1 MKYSYREV
9 LASLPEEKRR
19 ADGTVT
25 RFFHRPISY
34 PLAWVFL
41 NSGFRPNQ
49 ITYLSVLCCLAGLAL
64 SFVPHIGFHWAAL
77 ACFAAF
83 GTLDC
88 VDGNMARTLRGR
100 EAPRSGPSWGEWV
113 DALGGYVAYAT
124 ILIALGHSTE
134 LVSTTDQTFLS
145 APSGTWLTVGAV
157 ASASNLV
164 MRLAFQSFRVVSGD
178 PGRSGVAAEK
188 RLSEEIGVT
197 GWLQPLYAVGLA
209 TGLLPIVLA
218 AYAAVFIGGAAVT
231 VTRLARRVGRA
242 SL

>member
-1 MKYSYREV
+1 MRYSYHEV

-25 RFFHRPISY
+25 RFFHRPLSY
-34 PLAWVFL
+34 PLAWAFL
-41 NSGFRPNQ
+41 NIGFRPNQ
-49 ITYLSVLCCLAGLAL
+49 VTYFSVLCCLAGLAL

-77 ACFAAF
+77 ACFTAF

-88 VDGNMARTLRGR
+88 VDGNMARTIRVR
-100 EAPRSGPSWGEWV
+100 EAPRAGPAWGEWV

-124 ILIALGHSTE
+124 ILIAIGHSAE
-134 LVSTTDQTFLS
+134 LVSVAGQRIIP
-145 APSGTWLTVGAV
+145 APAGAWLTVGAV

-209 TGLLPIVLA
+209 TGFLPVVLA
-218 AYAAVFIGGAAVT
+218 AYAVVFIGGAAVT
-231 VTRLARRVGRA
+231 VTRLARRVGHA
-242 SL
+242 